1 MVRAMKNLIDDVTI
15 QEMKTLRENG
25 MTNRQIARNL
35 GVSPATIVNYI
46 GVQPDGLRAAYG
58 SEAARVTTVEPK
70 PEPTLKMIE
79 VAYQGHTLRYFIR
92 PGEVSFRKGLE
103 EPQIT
108 LDAEGVKRT
117 IKELTEILPMMEV
130 MA

>member
-1 MVRAMKNLIDDVTI
+1 MVRAMKKLIDDVTI

-25 MTNRQIARNL
+25 MTNAQIARNL
-35 GVSPATIVNYI
+35 GVSPTTIVNYI
-46 GVQPDGLRAAYG
+46 GCQPDGLRAAYG

-70 PEPTLKMIE
+70 PEPTLKLIE

-92 PGEVSFRKGLE
+92 SGIVSFHKGE
-103 EPQIT
+103 EQPVIT

-117 IKELTEILPMMEV
+117 IKELTEILPMMGV